1 MLQESDYDELL
12 KLIEYREDGHFYH
25 KYDSPRRKAGQRAG
39 YKNANGYIFVCLGPQ
54 KFNAHRV
61 AFYSVYGYLPKC
73 IDHVNGDKTDNRI
86 DNLRACTHSENQYN
100 KKIRKDNS
108 SGYKNVIWVKAL
120 GKYQVRIRAKGKM
133 HLSGYFYDAKTASYE
148 AKRMRKKLHGDFAN
162 NG

>member
-1 MLQESDYDELL
+1 MLQESEYDELL

-25 KYDSPRRKAGQRAG
+25 KYDNPKRKAGQRAG
-39 YKNANGYIFVCLGPQ
+39 YKNSSGYIFVCLGPQ

-73 IDHVNGDKTDNRI
+73 IDHINGDKTDNRI
-86 DNLRACTHSENQYN
+86 ENLRACTYAENQYN
-100 KKIRKDNS
+100 KKMRKDCS
-108 SGYKNVIWVKAL
+108 SGYKNVIWVKSV

-133 HLSGYFYDAKTASYE
+133 HMSDYFNDAKTASYQ
-148 AKRMRKKLHGDFAN
+148 AIRMRAELHGDFAN